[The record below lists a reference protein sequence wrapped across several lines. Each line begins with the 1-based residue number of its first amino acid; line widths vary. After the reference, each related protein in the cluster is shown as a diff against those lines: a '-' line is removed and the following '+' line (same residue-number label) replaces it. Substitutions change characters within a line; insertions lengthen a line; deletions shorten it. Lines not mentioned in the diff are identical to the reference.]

1 MDKHKA
7 VVRRG
12 DRCVIDYLNKDEA
25 EAGELIVAP
34 EKVSICGTDMQIL
47 RKLRDDP
54 ALVVGHEGLA
64 KIVEVGEGVSG
75 FEVGDR
81 VAVNP
86 THPSDPSF
94 LLGRNINGLLQ
105 QRVRIPET
113 AVSGGLVSRISS
125 CIPSARGTL
134 IEPLAVVIYALECL
148 RFKTPDSLL
157 ILGDGLIGNLAAI
170 VAPQILG
177 EQISL
182 GMVHRSELGVRWTR
196 AFEPRV
202 VNGRTVADLESALDG
217 RISMLSATHRAGT
230 APGLTEVAQTFG
242 ARLTAVHLVGGLSP
256 HTVSPE
262 FPGVDL
268 YGVRVANTGGLW
280 PPCRVTFSDS
290 ERSMV
295 VTGNRGVSNT
305 RLEAASKLLEE
316 PDFGGKVDCLI
327 THDLPFEKGVE
338 TLNVMLSTGTRVVN
352 GELVVR
358 LVLDML

>member
-12 DRCVIDYLNKDEA
+12 DRCVIDYPNKDD
-25 EAGELIVAP
+25 AGELIVAP

-94 LLGRNINGLLQ
+94 LLGRNMNGLLQ

-256 HTVSPE
+256 HTVSLE

>member
-12 DRCVIDYLNKDEA
+12 DRCAIDYLNKDEA

-81 VAVNP
+81 VTVNP
-86 THPSDPSF
+86 THP
-94 LLGRNINGLLQ
+94 
-105 QRVRIPET
+105 PET

-170 VAPQILG
+170 IAPQILG

-358 LVLDML
+358 LVLDMR

>member
-1 MDKHKA
+1 MTPHSGTKSQISQKYKIEKEDDYMDKHKA

-81 VAVNP
+81 VTVNP

-105 QRVRIPET
+105 QRIRIPET

-157 ILGDGLIGNLAAI
+157 ILGDGLIGNLAAV

-202 VNGRTVADLESALDG
+202 VNGRTVADLKSALDG

-256 HTVSPE
+256 H
-262 FPGVDL
+262 
-268 YGVRVANTGGLW
+268 RGLF
-280 PPCRVTFSDS
+280 TDS
-290 ERSMV
+290 V
-295 VTGNRGVSNT
+295 
-305 RLEAASKLLEE
+305 AASKTPSQGALEE
-316 PDFGGKVDCLI
+316 GC
-327 THDLPFEKGVE
+327 E
-338 TLNVMLSTGTRVVN
+338 
-352 GELVVR
+352 
-358 LVLDML
+358 

>member
-1 MDKHKA
+1 M
-7 VVRRG
+7 
-12 DRCVIDYLNKDEA
+12 
-25 EAGELIVAP
+25 
-34 EKVSICGTDMQIL
+34 
-47 RKLRDDP
+47 
-54 ALVVGHEGLA
+54 
-64 KIVEVGEGVSG
+64 
-75 FEVGDR
+75 
-81 VAVNP
+81 
-86 THPSDPSF
+86 
-94 LLGRNINGLLQ
+94 
-105 QRVRIPET
+105 
-113 AVSGGLVSRISS
+113 
-125 CIPSARGTL
+125 
-134 IEPLAVVIYALECL
+134 VIYALECL

-157 ILGDGLIGNLAAI
+157 ILGDGLIGNLAAV

-242 ARLTAVHLVGGLSP
+242 ARLTAVHRVGGLSP